1 MQILSETEVAR
12 ALALSAARGNSSICN
27 RIADPAEIAVRA
39 KTAGRASAVT
49 LLSSAAIFFC
59 MKINANLTQLLIF
72 FL

>member
-1 MQILSETEVAR
+1 MQILSETEVVR
-12 ALALSAARGNSSICN
+12 APASSAEKGNSSICN
-27 RIADPAEIAVRA
+27 EIEDPAKIADRTM
-39 KTAGRASAVT
+39 TAGRASAVT